1 MGFQN
6 NVSRAAYLSLAL
18 SLVPLP
24 LASSPAFAD
33 ACEPAHDPSPASEE
47 ATGIVFSNDT
57 AYAYNVF
64 WIDFEG
70 FLQDYGLV
78 QPGESASFD
87 TFIGHRWMVELYA
100 SEERTECFGPIVPR
114 DPETCQARILWNDG
128 IGIDAGFCD
137 F

>member
-1 MGFQN
+1 MSLQN
-6 NVSRAAYLSLAL
+6 SVFRAACLSLAL
-18 SLVPLP
+18 SIVLLP
-24 LASSPAFAD
+24 IASSRALAD
-33 ACEPAHDPSPASEE
+33 ACEPAHDPSPASDE
-47 ATGIVFSNDT
+47 ATGIAFSNDT
-57 AYAYNVF
+57 PYAYTVF

-78 QPGESASFD
+78 QPGETASFD
-87 TFIGHRWMVELYA
+87 TFIGHQWMVELYA